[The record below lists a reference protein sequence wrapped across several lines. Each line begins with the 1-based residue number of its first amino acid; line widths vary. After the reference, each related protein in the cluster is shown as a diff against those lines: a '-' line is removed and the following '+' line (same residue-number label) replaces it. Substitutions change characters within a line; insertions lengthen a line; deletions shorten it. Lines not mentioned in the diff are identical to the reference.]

1 MMEPDFVK
9 LKEIKPALAG
19 YISESLALLNKS
31 VVPDDNVVH
40 DVRVLMK
47 KARSGVRLIAE
58 QMDTIFIDREMQ
70 ALREVGRILSSWRDI
85 SVLRK
90 ALKNLKKKHPDIF
103 SKLEDNEKINVLMK
117 KPELIEELPVEGKKN
132 LAQIVGILNKSV
144 YRIRFES
151 MGKLDP
157 HKLIKSLEASYISVV
172 NNYMICRNDPKPA
185 NLHEL
190 RKRAKDFHFQLWF
203 FRPLNPSVV
212 KALEK
217 KLDLLTQNLGKYN
230 DLSQLLKEIGYK
242 YEYSANHPALD
253 ELAVIIREE
262 QDRNLAKVWPSAHKI
277 FCPGQKLVN
286 VLGFKL
292 LVI

>member
-1 MMEPDFVK
+1 MEPDYIK

-19 YISESLALLNKS
+19 YIRESQALLS
-31 VVPDDNVVH
+31 QSAIPDENTIH

-47 KARSGVRLIAE
+47 KARSVVRLIAD
-58 QMDTIFIDREMQ
+58 QMDTVFIGREMQ
-70 ALREVGRILSSWRDI
+70 SLREVGRILCSWRDI

-103 SKLEDNEKINVLMK
+103 SKLEDNEKINILMK
-117 KPELIEELPVEGKKN
+117 KPEPLEELPESEKKS
-132 LAQIVGILNKSV
+132 LEQIVDILNKSS
-144 YRIRFES
+144 YRIRFET
-151 MGKLDP
+151 MTKLDP
-157 HKLIKSLEASYISVV
+157 HLLIKSLEASYICVV

-185 NLHEL
+185 SLHEL
-190 RKRAKDFHFQLWF
+190 RKRAKDFLYQLWF

-212 KALEK
+212 KGLEK

-230 DLSQLLKEIGYK
+230 DLSQLLKEIDYK
-242 YEYSANHPALD
+242 YEYTANHPALD
-253 ELAVIIREE
+253 ELAIIIREE
-262 QDRNLAKVWPSAHKI
+262 QDRNLAKVWPLAHKI
-277 FCPGQKLVN
+277 FCPGQSLVN

>member
-1 MMEPDFVK
+1 MEPDYVK

-19 YISESLALLNKS
+19 YIRESQALLNQS
-31 VVPDDNVVH
+31 VIPDENTIH

-47 KARSGVRLIAE
+47 KARSVVRLIAD
-58 QMDTIFIDREMQ
+58 QMDTVFIGREMQ
-70 ALREVGRILSSWRDI
+70 SLREVGRILCSWRDI

-103 SKLEDNEKINVLMK
+103 SKLEDNEKINILMK
-117 KPELIEELPVEGKKN
+117 KQEPLEELQESEKKS
-132 LAQIVGILNKSV
+132 LDQIVDILNKSSF
-144 YRIRFES
+144 RIRFET
-151 MGKLDP
+151 MTRLDP
-157 HKLIKSLEASYISVV
+157 HLLIKSLEASYICVV

-185 NLHEL
+185 SLHEL
-190 RKRAKDFHFQLWF
+190 RKRAKDFLYQLWF

-212 KALEK
+212 KGLEK

-230 DLSQLLKEIGYK
+230 DLSQLLKEIDYK
-242 YEYSANHPALD
+242 YEYTANHPTLD
-253 ELAVIIREE
+253 ELAIIIREE
-262 QDRNLAKVWPSAHKI
+262 QDRNLAKVWPLAHKI
-277 FCPGQKLVN
+277 FCPGQSLVN

>member
-1 MMEPDFVK
+1 MEPDFVK

-19 YISESLALLNKS
+19 YIRESLTLFNQS
-31 VVPDDNVVH
+31 VVPDEEEVH

-47 KARSGVRLIAE
+47 KARSVVRLIAE
-58 QMDTIFIDREMQ
+58 QMDTEFIGRERQ
-70 ALREVGRILSSWRDI
+70 ALREVGRILCSWRDI

-90 ALKNLKKKHPDIF
+90 ALKSLKKRHPDIF
-103 SKLEDNEKINVLMK
+103 SKLEDNEKINILMK
-117 KPELIEELPVEGKKN
+117 KPESSQETTAGEKN
-132 LAQIVGILNKSV
+132 SLGQIVDILNKTG
-144 YRIRFES
+144 YRIRFEPMS
-151 MGKLDP
+151 KLDP
-157 HKLIKSLEASYISVV
+157 HLLIKSLEATYICVV
-172 NNYMICRNDPKPA
+172 NNYMICRNNPKAA

-190 RKRAKDFHFQLWF
+190 RKRTKDFLYQLWF
-203 FRPLNPSVV
+203 FRPLNTSVV

-217 KLDLLTQNLGKYN
+217 KLDLITQNLGKYN

-242 YEYSANHPALD
+242 YEYTANHPALD

-277 FCPGQKLVN
+277 FCPGQNLVN
-286 VLGFKL
+286 ILGFKL

>member
-1 MMEPDFVK
+1 MEPDYIK

-19 YISESLALLNKS
+19 YIRESQALLS
-31 VVPDDNVVH
+31 QSAIPDENTIH

-47 KARSGVRLIAE
+47 KARSVVRLIAD
-58 QMDTIFIDREMQ
+58 QMDTVFIGREMQ
-70 ALREVGRILSSWRDI
+70 SLREVGRILCSWRDI

-103 SKLEDNEKINVLMK
+103 SKLEDNEKINILMK
-117 KPELIEELPVEGKKN
+117 KQEPLEELPESEKKS
-132 LAQIVGILNKSV
+132 LDQIVDILNKSSF
-144 YRIRFES
+144 RIRFET
-151 MGKLDP
+151 MTRLDP
-157 HKLIKSLEASYISVV
+157 HLLIKSLEASYICVV

-185 NLHEL
+185 SLHEL
-190 RKRAKDFHFQLWF
+190 RKRAKDFLYQLWF

-212 KALEK
+212 KGLEK

-230 DLSQLLKEIGYK
+230 DLSQLLKEIDYK
-242 YEYSANHPALD
+242 YEYTANHPALD
-253 ELAVIIREE
+253 ELAIIIREE
-262 QDRNLAKVWPSAHKI
+262 QDRNLAKVWPLAHKI
-277 FCPGQKLVN
+277 FCPGQSLVN

>member
-1 MMEPDFVK
+1 MEPDYIK

-19 YISESLALLNKS
+19 YIRESQALLS
-31 VVPDDNVVH
+31 QSAIPDENTIH

-47 KARSGVRLIAE
+47 KARSVVRLIAD
-58 QMDTIFIDREMQ
+58 QMDTVFIGREMQ
-70 ALREVGRILSSWRDI
+70 SLREVGRILCSWRDI

-103 SKLEDNEKINVLMK
+103 SKLEDNEKINILMRK
-117 KPELIEELPVEGKKN
+117 QEPLEELPESEKKS
-132 LAQIVGILNKSV
+132 LIQIVDILNKSS
-144 YRIRFES
+144 YRIRFET
-151 MGKLDP
+151 MTRLDP
-157 HKLIKSLEASYISVV
+157 HLLIKSLEASYICVV

-185 NLHEL
+185 SLHEF
-190 RKRAKDFHFQLWF
+190 RKRAKDFLYQLWF

-212 KALEK
+212 KGLEK

-230 DLSQLLKEIGYK
+230 DLSQLLKEIDYK
-242 YEYSANHPALD
+242 YEYTANHPALD
-253 ELAVIIREE
+253 ELAIIIREE
-262 QDRNLAKVWPSAHKI
+262 QDRNLAKVWPLAHKI
-277 FCPGQKLVN
+277 FCPGQSLVN